1 MTTVKLDYPIDILGA
16 TVRELMVQRVSTV
29 EDLIIAGGDLD
40 DDEIHLR
47 VAANLTGIAPQD
59 FERLDFED
67 IERVNDAIA
76 ALGKKAKVPFK
87 KTLRRP
93 NGRDILDLKKDWNA
107 PGLVSVVAPLSDS
120 TGEEFTGLE
129 ASVFIAQVN
138 KLMGFLGRRGKR

>member
-1 MTTVKLDYPIDILGA
+1 MKPVKLGYPIEILGA
-16 TVRELMVQRVSTV
+16 TVSEVIVQRFATV
-29 EDLIIAGGDLD
+29 DDLIIAGGDLD

-67 IERVNDAIA
+67 IENINDAIA
-76 ALGKKAKVPFK
+76 ALGKEQKTDFK

-93 NGRDILDLKKDWNA
+93 TGRDILDLKKDWKV
-107 PGLVSVVAPLSDS
+107 PGLVTVISRLSGAPEAEI
-120 TGEEFTGLE
+120 TALE
-129 ASVFIAQVN
+129 TSVFLTQVN